1 MRPWQY
7 VLDPLFG
14 YLLLAKRCYKMK
26 KIDYESWNFAQNN
39 KKIIKVKNL
48 ISELNKYFL
57 VKVNFKNKAKFK
69 KEKKYLNLSSQRSN
83 KFLRWN
89 AIYNIQETIKQ
100 IVEWETF
107 FRKI

>member
-1 MRPWQY
+1 
-7 VLDPLFG
+7 
-14 YLLLAKRCYKMK
+14 MK

-107 FRKI
+107 FRKYKKVDFICKKQINEYLNKFRSN